1 METFNEFKNAFSYGK
16 RNNLNFKF
24 LSHMTDEQAADFI
37 EGLMERTGMML
48 NDGNMDKIVEH
59 IIEGQTKAYA
69 GPAKF
74 VFEEGPFEPFAK
86 TLSQSKIGLVTS
98 TGHFVDGDDPAP
110 FGVPNMTQEE
120 AVNRMGEFV
129 REKPALSKI
138 PKDTPINHL
147 RVRHG
152 GYDIS
157 GVLTDH
163 GTAFPLE
170 ILNMLEKQGRI
181 GELSQLVYSFVGA
194 CAQGAK
200 KAIQRAMDPP
210 V

>member
-1 METFNEFKNAFSYGK
+1 MHF
-16 RNNLNFKF
+16 
-24 LSHMTDEQAADFI
+24 
-37 EGLMERTGMML
+37 LME
-48 NDGNMDKIVEH
+48 K
-59 IIEGQTKAYA
+59 
-69 GPAKF
+69 P
-74 VFEEGPFEPFAK
+74 
-86 TLSQSKIGLVTS
+86 TLS
-98 TGHFVDGDDPAP
+98 
-110 FGVPNMTQEE
+110 N
-120 AVNRMGEFV
+120 
-129 REKPALSKI
+129 I

-163 GTAFPLE
+163 GTVFPLE

-194 CAQGAK
+194 CAQGALK
-200 KAIQRAMDPP
+200 RQFKELWIHQFKAQNPDGRVLVP